1 MEFPPDWRVNNLD
14 DFDVAVA
21 MLATSADEVVIELL
35 AQLRPNGRVL
45 DNFRFT
51 VSGPQILDVELVF
64 ERLLPADPLKGY
76 RDTGSATSTGRR
88 TSPSGVT

>member
-51 VSGPQILDVELVF
+51 VNRPQILDVELVF
-64 ERLLPADPLKGY
+64 EQLLPADPL
-76 RDTGSATSTGRR
+76 
-88 TSPSGVT
+88 